1 MANPSTLKHRIVLVL
16 FPFDDLSGTKV
27 RPALCLTDP
36 IGSFNHIVIA
46 FISSQFP
53 ASPFPTDLVLD
64 PVHPSFPSTGLR
76 VKSFLRPLHRL
87 TTVTTSL
94 IRRDIGM
101 LDQPLIVQVKQR
113 LRRLLEL

>member
-1 MANPSTLKHRIVLVL
+1 MAIPLTLKHRIVLVL

-53 ASPFPTDLVLD
+53 ASPLPTDLVLD

-76 VKSFLRPLHRL
+76 VKSFLRLHRL

-94 IRRDIGM
+94 IRRDMGM
-101 LDQPLIVQVKQR
+101 LDQPLIVQVKER